1 MFQSRRLFGIVFL
14 LALIA
19 GFIGRTLYYYPGP
32 LRIAENPI
40 NGFYRGP
47 EVAESTPPSIDS
59 LAGLSDVPGVENGEG
74 QVVLVDQAHNNG
86 FDQSELGTF
95 AGSLASDG
103 AQIVFVEDSTELL
116 ARLSEADALL
126 IIAPDRAFDTEE
138 LSAIN
143 QFVVKGGK
151 LIIVGEP
158 TRQSSVDDINTLTGG
173 FGIIYQDAYIY
184 ELTNNES
191 GFRDVVLTN
200 FADDSPL
207 TEGVEEVVFSTA
219 YALRTDEANGVIFG
233 GDNTYSSRSE
243 EAGGVIAAALAGDG
257 AVLALPDFTFF
268 TTPYNSYAD
277 NERLLA
283 NIAAFALSGSRGFD
297 LADFPYFFT
306 EPTSV
311 VYENPVTLNETFE
324 DSVAL
329 RERLAQI
336 GTQAALADEVAE
348 DTPFIYV
355 GLYDDASDDVLDL
368 LGEAGVEISDEPI
381 SDDADDS
388 VGTIAIE
395 GVARL
400 EMDGT
405 VLVHLLPPT
414 EDQADYRLVVLA
426 GDPDTLSEGIAR
438 LLAGDLGGCQV
449 TPVTAVCRSDSDSGG
464 GSGGTDGGSDGGDDG
479 GDGNI
484 EAILIVSDDQG
495 IPGETG
501 TGAEEVQ
508 FMLDTMGFENDI
520 YSILENEATPDLDIL
535 QSYGAVIWLTGDYC
549 CTAPSE
555 EGSLVLEEYV
565 AGGGRLL
572 ISGLA
577 VAADWAGTDFLFDT
591 LGADFVSYS
600 PQLDIEI
607 GESHPINLGFEDV
620 ILTFDTEDTVQPDI
634 IIPTGN
640 GTIIFVRGPEST
652 DAGEACMI
660 AYESGDA
667 RVAFASFPVTLLSD
681 DDLALLLFN
690 TTFWLLGF

>member
-1 MFQSRRLFGIVFL
+1 MFKSRRLYGIVFL

-47 EVAESTPPSIDS
+47 DVAESTPPSIDS
-59 LAGLSDVPGVENGEG
+59 LAGLSEVPGVENGEG
-74 QVVLVDQAHNNG
+74 RVVLVDQAHGNG
-86 FDQSELGTF
+86 FDQSELGSF

-103 AQIVFVEDSTELL
+103 AQIVFVDDSSELL

-126 IIAPDRAFDTEE
+126 IIAPDQGFDTEE

-200 FADDSPL
+200 FAEESDI
-207 TEGVEEVVFSTA
+207 TEGVEEVIFSTA

-257 AVLALPDFTFF
+257 AVLALADFTFF
-268 TTPYNSYAD
+268 TTPYNSYGD

-311 VYENPVTLNETFE
+311 VYENPVTLNETFD

-329 RERLAQI
+329 RTRLAEI
-336 GTQAALADEVAE
+336 GTQATLADEIGE
-348 DTPFIYV
+348 DAPFIYV
-355 GLYDDASDDVLDL
+355 GLYDDASGDVLDL
-368 LGEAGVEISDEPI
+368 LSEAGVEISDEPI
-381 SDDADDS
+381 SDDADES
-388 VGTIAIE
+388 TGTIAIE

-400 EMDGT
+400 EKSGT

-414 EDQADYRLVVLA
+414 DDQDDYRLVLLA
-426 GDPDTLSEGIAR
+426 DDTEALSDGVSR
-438 LLAGDLGGCQV
+438 LLTGGLSGCQV
-449 TPVTAVCRSDSDSGG
+449 TLVTAVCRSGDDG
-464 GSGGTDGGSDGGDDG
+464 GSGGGTDGGDDG
-479 GDGNI
+479 GDDGS
-484 EAILIVSDDQG
+484 EGDAETILIVSDDQG
-495 IPGETG
+495 IPGEMG

-508 FMLDTMGFENDI
+508 STLEILGFQTDVYSIFENEEPPDLDTM
-520 YSILENEATPDLDIL
+520 
-535 QSYGAVIWLTGDYC
+535 QSYAAVIWLTGDYC

-555 EGSLVLEEYV
+555 DAALVIEEYV

-577 VAADWAGTDFLFDT
+577 VAADWAGTDFLFET
-591 LGADFVSYS
+591 LGSDFVSYS
-600 PQLDIEI
+600 PQLDVEM
-607 GESHPINLGFEDV
+607 GEPHPINVGFEG
-620 ILTFDTEDTVQPDI
+620 LTMEFETDATVQPDI
-634 IIPTGN
+634 IVPTGD
-640 GTIIFVRGPEST
+640 GTIVFVRGSEST

-660 AYESGDA
+660 AFENGDG
-667 RVAFASFPVTLLSD
+667 RVAFASFPITLLND
-681 DDLALLLFN
+681 EDMALVLFN
-690 TTFWLLGF
+690 TTFWLLGFE